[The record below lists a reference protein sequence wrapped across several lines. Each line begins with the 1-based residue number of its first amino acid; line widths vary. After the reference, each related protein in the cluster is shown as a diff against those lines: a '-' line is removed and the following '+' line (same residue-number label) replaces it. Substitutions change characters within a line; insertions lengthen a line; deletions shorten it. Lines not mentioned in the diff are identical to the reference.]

1 MQETWVRTLGQEDP
15 LQEEMAT
22 HSSIL
27 SGKIPGI
34 EEPGGLQS
42 IGSQRVK
49 YYLVTKQKQQSYIL
63 FIVVCLLKSHSFMFK
78 QNSFLSVIQGFGNV
92 TSRPVYHVAAEWSLL
107 PGRSLPSYCKILA
120 HTREM

>member
-34 EEPGGLQS
+34 EEPGRLQS
-42 IGSQRVK
+42 IGSQGVK

>member
-92 TSRPVYHVAAEWSLL
+92 TSRPIYHVAAEWSLL

>member
-1 MQETWVRTLGQEDP
+1 
-15 LQEEMAT
+15 MAT